1 MNDNTAA
8 PAPHPIYG
16 QLTVVPPDR
25 EAEAVVARM
34 DQLNSSLKPWDF
46 YECRLTFEVA
56 RETLRLGR
64 LHQAEIALRAAQAAH
79 AAAHWDVSHRSA
91 ALALAAGLSRH
102 PALVLARLRDTRH
115 GNELVAD
122 RWDILASAVE
132 KRGDW
137 TAPER
142 LLALN
147 LLDVPPDL
155 REAPSDLDV
164 PDGDDPRA
172 HLLSIAAREARRHR
186 DYAAALTPVDAIERE
201 AAALG
206 LAPDSPD
213 LAAVNRAERSVTR
226 RLAWFRS
233 QFKATRRDPRPPDP
247 GDLPASVAAEAY
259 NARQKAKAAATP
271 VAEPKPA
278 DPSATSPSPT
288 PPHAGRAAPGPRPRR
303 RRA

>member
-1 MNDNTAA
+1 MNDTHDA
-8 PAPHPIYG
+8 PAPHPLFG
-16 QLTVVPPDR
+16 KLTVLPPDR
-25 EAEAVVARM
+25 EAEAVVERM

-56 RETLRLGR
+56 RETIRLGR
-64 LHQAEIALRAAQAAH
+64 LHQTEIALRAARAQH
-79 AAAHWDVSHRSA
+79 AAAHWDVTRRSA

-102 PALVLARLRDTRH
+102 PALVLARLRDTKH
-115 GNELVAD
+115 GNEVVAS
-122 RWDILASAVE
+122 RWDTLAAAME
-132 KRGDW
+132 RRGAW
-137 TAPER
+137 TAAER

-206 LAPDSPD
+206 LSPDSPE
-213 LAAVNRAERSVTR
+213 LAAVNRAERCLTK
-226 RLAWFRS
+226 RLAWYRS
-233 QFKATRRDPRPPDP
+233 QFKATRTDPRPIDP
-247 GDLPASVAAEAY
+247 GDLPNKMPPNWRDPHAPRDEPVASPDRTESANPPKPGRASP
-259 NARQKAKAAATP
+259 NAR
-271 VAEPKPA
+271 
-278 DPSATSPSPT
+278 
-288 PPHAGRAAPGPRPRR
+288 RR